1 MANVRVTPR
10 GGGAELT
17 LDAPDGRPLME
28 VLRDSD
34 TGVIGT
40 CGGMCSCGTCH
51 VYVKESWVARLQPR
65 TPDEEMML
73 EGIGELVEVRPT
85 SRLSCQIEIQPDLE
99 GLEIEIGPIA

>member
-28 VLRDSD
+28 VLRDAD

-51 VYVKESWVARLQPR
+51 VYIKESWVAKLQPR

-73 EGIGELVEVRPT
+73 EGIGELVEVRPN
-85 SRLSCQIEIQPDLE
+85 SRLSCQIEVDASLE

>member
-1 MANVRVTPR
+1 MAKVRVTPR
-10 GGGAELT
+10 GGGADQT

-28 VLRDSD
+28 ALRDSD

-51 VYVKESWVARLQPR
+51 VYVKESWIGKLQPR

-73 EGIGELVEVRPT
+73 EGIGELVEVRPN
-85 SRLSCQIEIQPDLE
+85 SRLSCQIEIDAELE
-99 GLEIEIGPIA
+99 GLEVEIGPIA

>member
-51 VYVKESWVARLQPR
+51 VYVKESWVAKLPPR

-85 SRLSCQIEIQPDLE
+85 SRLSCQIEIDSGLE

>member
-99 GLEIEIGPIA
+99 GFEIEIGPIA

>member
-10 GGGAELT
+10 GGGAEQV

-28 VLRDSD
+28 TLRDSD

-51 VYVKESWVARLQPR
+51 VYVKEGWLEKLPPR

-73 EGIGELVEVRPT
+73 EGIGELVEVRPS
-85 SRLSCQIEIQPDLE
+85 SRLSCQIEVSPELN